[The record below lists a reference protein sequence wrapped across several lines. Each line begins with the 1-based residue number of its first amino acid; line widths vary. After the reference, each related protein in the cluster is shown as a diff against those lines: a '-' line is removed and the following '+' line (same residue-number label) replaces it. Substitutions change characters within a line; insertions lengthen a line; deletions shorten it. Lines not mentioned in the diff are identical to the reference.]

1 MQQQIL
7 NTEKR
12 ARIGGNCGEL
22 LVTRLFCASIVAEK
36 WQKCR
41 RSWAGNVFLR
51 VTERI
56 RDSFKGINDD
66 INFVVGAF

>member
-41 RSWAGNVFLR
+41 RTGAVHGFLSLFYLMR
-51 VTERI
+51 HKI
-56 RDSFKGINDD
+56 KGINEEVS
-66 INFVVGAF
+66 FSEVP